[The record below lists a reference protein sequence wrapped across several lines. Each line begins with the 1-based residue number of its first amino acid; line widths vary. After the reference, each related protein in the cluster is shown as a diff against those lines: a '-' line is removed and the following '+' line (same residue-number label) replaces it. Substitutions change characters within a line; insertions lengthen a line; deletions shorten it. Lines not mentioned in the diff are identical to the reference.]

1 MKKISSKKNSIAVDG
16 SGLFNRTS
24 IYQLQNSS
32 YSSKINILLESL
44 IEEDDNQIDPPNALT
59 AEADEKLD
67 FNNIGHYRE
76 DIEEFSAQ
84 LSIVEEKIDTID
96 GQIPGSKAR
105 ILKAIHQHYKNQKR
119 DLLIKNNIC
128 HDDKERIILEIRK
141 NSDYI
146 LNEISKKIIEHAR
159 PDFIDKDIETMQE
172 VSNIVLCYGFVNC
185 KIMENPNDYT

>member
-1 MKKISSKKNSIAVDG
+1 MKKISSKQNSTAVDG
-16 SGLFNRTS
+16 SGLFNRTN
-24 IYQLQNSS
+24 IYQLQSSS

-84 LSIVEEKIDTID
+84 LSIVEEKIDAID

-119 DLLIKNNIC
+119 ELLIEKNIC
-128 HDDKERIILEIRK
+128 HGDKERTIIEIRK

-146 LNEISKKIIEHAR
+146 LNEISKKIIEHAK
-159 PDFIDKDIETMQE
+159 PDLIDKDIETMRE

-185 KIMENPNDYT
+185 KILENPNDYT